1 MNAPQ
6 DPNTPEVRPQV
17 DERRRRFT
25 QGGLAAPIVMGTLL
39 SRPVLGAAPH
49 NCTISGQL
57 SGNVS
62 THVQGICSSLGK
74 SPEYWR
80 DLTNWPGTVT
90 SLVQKNTLFTAKG
103 FTDTYWKRNNNQRLV
118 APNTSNS
125 TVATFQEVLAN
136 TVANNNPP
144 TNIDLGR
151 AAIAS
156 YLNAIQ
162 FAPNFPLSTA
172 QVVAMF
178 NATINGGTYPINP
191 STSWTAAQVLAYF
204 RSLYQ

>member
-1 MNAPQ
+1 M
-6 DPNTPEVRPQV
+6 NTPHDPTARTDHPQV
-17 DERRRRFT
+17 DQQRRRLAK
-25 QGGLAAPIVMGTLL
+25 GGLAAPIVVGTLL

-62 THVQGICSSLGK
+62 THVQGVCNTLGK

-80 DLTNWPGTVT
+80 DLNPWPGTFT
-90 SLVQKNTLFTAKG
+90 GLVQKTSWFTSVG

-118 APNTSNS
+118 APNTNNS
-125 TVATFQEVLAN
+125 VVATFQEVLAN
-136 TVANNNPP
+136 TVAVNNPP
-144 TNIDLGR
+144 TNINLGR

-178 NATINGGTYPINP
+178 NATIGGGNYDPTGVN
-191 STSWTAAQVLAYF
+191 WNAAQVLAYF
-204 RSLYQ
+204 QSLYQ